1 MHTLQ
6 FLYLLLFSINIF
18 FTNEI
23 MGINNQNITIK
34 KSTTTKINEV
44 DFSNLSFGENFT
56 DHMFECDYID
66 GKWTN
71 AQIRPYGPIS
81 LDPSAKVFHYGQ
93 AIFEGMKAY
102 KSVDG
107 AVWLFRPEDNLIR
120 LNKSAVRLAIP
131 EFPKDLFFDGMELL
145 LNIDKEWI
153 QTTEGSSM
161 YIRPFIIATEPG
173 VSASP
178 AKRYKFMFIL
188 SPAQSYYSGE
198 VKVLFA
204 DKFSRSASGGVGFAK
219 CAGNYAGQFYPTKL
233 ANEAGYQQVVW
244 TDSSTHEKLE
254 EAGTMN
260 VFFRVGDTLITA
272 PTSDR
277 ILDGITRKSVIAI
290 AEKEGYNVEVR
301 DISVYE
307 IEEAA
312 KNGTLLEMFGA
323 GTAAVINPI
332 VSFHFK
338 GNDYDLPKLE
348 NSYASIIKKKIT
360 DIQTGKAEDPFGW
373 KYAVRSI

>member
-1 MHTLQ
+1 
-6 FLYLLLFSINIF
+6 
-18 FTNEI
+18 
-23 MGINNQNITIK
+23 MGINNQNITIT
-34 KSTTTKINEV
+34 KSTETKINQV
-44 DFSNLSFGENFT
+44 DFNNLSFGEIFT
-56 DHMFECDYID
+56 DHMFECDYVD

-93 AIFEGMKAY
+93 AVFEGMKAY
-102 KSVDG
+102 KSLDEV
-107 AVWLFRPEDNLIR
+107 VWLFRPEDNLNR
-120 LNKSAVRLAIP
+120 LNKSSERLAIP
-131 EFPKDLFFDGMELL
+131 EFPKDLFFDGMEIL

-173 VSASP
+173 VSANP
-178 AKRYKFMFIL
+178 AKKYKFMLIL

-198 VKVLFA
+198 VSVLFA

-233 ANEAGYQQVVW
+233 ANEAGYQQIVW
-244 TDSSTHEKLE
+244 TDASTHENLE

-260 VFFRVGDTLITA
+260 VFFRVNDTLITA

-290 AEKEGYNVEVR
+290 AEKEGLTVEVR
-301 DISVYE
+301 DVSVYE

-312 KNGTLLEMFGA
+312 KNGTLKEMFGA

-332 VSFHFK
+332 VSFNFK
-338 GNDYDLPKLE
+338 GTDYELPKLE
-348 NSYASIIKKKIT
+348 NSFASLFKKVIT
-360 DIQTGKAEDPFGW
+360 EIQTGKREDTFGW
-373 KYAVRSI
+373 RYQVRSI